1 MVVLVFSDVAYIRC
15 IWCFSSD
22 YHQKWPR
29 TGFMSQ
35 MTVPLVPPPTSTH
48 VPPHTGALAFLR
60 RVNGENGS
68 LPSLKE
74 ARAST
79 FTEADLEKISR
90 FKPTH
95 GTPKRVHRELTDLA
109 SRLIRW
115 RTAAE
120 RFFGQKPR
128 SMFAAILDSVEIPPA
143 PLSPPRQAVG

>member
-1 MVVLVFSDVAYIRC
+1 
-15 IWCFSSD
+15 
-22 YHQKWPR
+22 
-29 TGFMSQ
+29 

-48 VPPHTGALAFLR
+48 VPPHTGVLAFLR

-109 SRLIRW
+109 SRLDADDLMIPTIVGDHALHR
-115 RTAAE
+115 RSYERIAE
-120 RFFGQKPR
+120 VFGWCGKRAVR
-128 SMFAAILDSVEIPPA
+128 SPQTTRAPA
-143 PLSPPRQAVG
+143 